1 MNDLDLCLEVVSR
14 SCEQLRYIRLW
25 ISRKPLEIEAW
36 FQRTTNRKLHMGYQ
50 MVTWPMASRTPK
62 VLWGSTVGYPSD
74 SLASCY
80 CFVLK
85 CKTHHI
91 GMVDADFFS
100 SKRNSLTRNRLNRTT
115 TVLSLSLSLS
125 DSFHSLESGASVTAR
140 LHTTMTTGQVY
151 TIIHVRFRST
161 PNGVYLCRCVC
172 VIKAGYW
179 LVSWP
184 GMLR

>member
-115 TVLSLSLSLS
+115 TVLSLSLSLWQF
-125 DSFHSLESGASVTAR
+125 SFPRVRRQCYSTFAHNDDHRPGIHYNSC
-140 LHTTMTTGQVY
+140 QV
-151 TIIHVRFRST
+151 
-161 PNGVYLCRCVC
+161 
-172 VIKAGYW
+172 
-179 LVSWP
+179 
-184 GMLR
+184 